1 MDKMIYEQQKEKSMV
16 FQYYAVA
23 VLLLLFAGINIFVPI
38 GVSWLRWWHILIIS
52 FISLALFKR
61 RFEEK
66 NLTAIKFTGIVVEV
80 FFWLIIF
87 LYILK
92 LSGITVFAIQE
103 ANEQIA
109 SNYNQEYAVLL
120 FDLYIQFKPIALYL
134 WTLSI
139 TCFMLNIS
147 ESVIIKGR
155 KYKIILCAGIGAVFV
170 FLGCGLDH
178 FLKTN
183 YLPFWF
189 VNIGFLIL
197 SFGYWRL
204 AILERYEH
212 I

>member
-1 MDKMIYEQQKEKSMV
+1 MDNLTYEQQKEKSMV

-23 VLLLLFAGINIFVPI
+23 VLLLLFAGINTFMPI

-52 FISLALFKR
+52 FISLALYKR
-61 RFEEK
+61 RIEEK
-66 NLTAIKFTGIVVEV
+66 IFSAIKFTGIVVEV
-80 FFWLIIF
+80 FFMLIIL
-87 LYILK
+87 LYVLK
-92 LSGITVFAIQE
+92 LCGVTVASIQE
-103 ANEQIA
+103 ANEQIDP
-109 SNYNQEYAVLL
+109 NYNQEYAVQI
-120 FDLYIQFKPIALYL
+120 FDLYVQFKAIALYL
-134 WTLSI
+134 WASAI
-139 TCFMLNIS
+139 TCFMLYINN
-147 ESVIIKGR
+147 SVIVKGR
-155 KYKIILCAGIGAVFV
+155 KYKIILWTGISAACV
-170 FLGCGLDH
+170 FLGCGLEC